1 MIPYFAMQNVT
12 HALFVSI
19 GITAVVLLVFGYI
32 KNWVTVGTKRSALW
46 GAVQTLIVGALA
58 AGTSYGI
65 IRDIDYKD
73 PTLIRMGGFIIKLVL
88 AINLGFVINLIWGS

>member
-46 GAVQTLIVGALA
+46 GAVQTLIVGAA
-58 AGTSYGI
+58 AAAPLEKMV
-65 IRDIDYKD
+65 R
-73 PTLIRMGGFIIKLVL
+73 
-88 AINLGFVINLIWGS
+88 

>member
-1 MIPYFAMQNVT
+1 MIPYFAMHNVT

-65 IRDIDYKD
+65 VRAIDSKD
-73 PTLIRMGGFIIKLVL
+73 PTSCGT
-88 AINLGFVINLIWGS
+88 

>member
-1 MIPYFAMQNVT
+1 MIPYFGMQNVT

-19 GITAVVLLVFGYI
+19 GITAVVLMVFGYI

-46 GAVQTLIVGALA
+46 GAVQTLIVGAAA

-65 IRDIDYKD
+65 VRAIDHKD
-73 PTLIRMGGFIIKLVL
+73 PTSC
-88 AINLGFVINLIWGS
+88 AT